1 MVASSDTIRSHAQRR
16 RTVAIISHPDAGK
29 TTLTEQLL
37 KATDAIG
44 RAGTVHTRG
53 DADRRGTVTDWMDL
67 ERERG
72 ISVVSSAVR
81 FQTQDVVVNLLDTP
95 GHGDFSEDTYRVLS
109 AVDSAVMLLDAA
121 KGIEPQTRRL
131 FEVCRARQLP
141 IITFVNK
148 IDRPSMDAM
157 EMLDHVEREL
167 DLQVVPFTW
176 PAGDAASFAGVVH
189 AEGTPM
195 HESRGGEL
203 IDRAPW
209 EPRGFQEHEW
219 QDAIDNLELARGA
232 AGGFDRDAFLAG
244 DQTPMLFGSAA
255 NQYAVD
261 HLIDVIRELA
271 PAPSARPDRHGTP
284 RAIDEPFSAHVFK
297 LQANMDQRHRD
308 VAAFMRVCSGA
319 FVRGDKVEIARTGRP
334 LVVSRAVEPFGQDRE
349 TVEEAWPGDVIVLPG
364 SRDLRIG
371 DTLCAGKT
379 VEFPRITTF
388 TPHLFRQ
395 VSNRDIS
402 RRKQFQQGLSQLGDE
417 GVVQIYVDPAV
428 GIQTPICAAVGELQY
443 EVFVHRM
450 QNEFGVD
457 IGLSSLP
464 LQVSVA
470 WDESNEP
477 TVPPRASGMRV
488 LESTHGV
495 RLLAFGSQWALDH
508 YRSDHPELI
517 LHDVL

>member
-1 MVASSDTIRSHAQRR
+1 MTSPEQIRAHARTR

-37 KATDAIG
+37 KVTDRIG

-53 DADRRGTVTDWMDL
+53 HQERRGTVTDWMEL

-72 ISVVSSAVR
+72 ISIASSAVR
-81 FQTQDVVVNLLDTP
+81 IQTDGHVVNLLDTP

-131 FEVCRARQLP
+131 FEVCRARRLP

-148 IDRPSMDAM
+148 IDRPAMDAM
-157 EMLDHVEREL
+157 ELLDHVEREL
-167 DLQVVPFTW
+167 DLQVLPLMW
-176 PAGDAASFAGVVH
+176 PAGDPASFAGVVH
-189 AEGTPM
+189 AGFADRDDPIE
-195 HESRGGEL
+195 
-203 IDRAPW
+203 RAPW
-209 EPRGFQEHEW
+209 EPRGFQEFEW
-219 QDAIDNLELARGA
+219 DDALANLELAQEA
-232 AGGFDRDAFLAG
+232 AGGFDRESFLAG

-255 NQYAVD
+255 NAFAVD
-261 HLIDVIRELA
+261 HLVAALRTLA
-271 PAPSARPDRHGTP
+271 PPPAARPDESGTP

-308 VAAFMRVCSGA
+308 VAAFMRVCSGS
-319 FVRGDKVEIARTGRP
+319 FTRGDKVMVTRTGRP
-334 LVVSRAVEPFGQDRE
+334 LVVSRAVEPFGQDRA

-371 DTLCAGKT
+371 DTLHAGRA
-379 VEFPRITTF
+379 VQFPRITTF
-388 TPHLFRQ
+388 APHLFRQ
-395 VSNRDIS
+395 VNNRDIA
-402 RRKQFQQGLSQLGDE
+402 RRKQFQQGISQLGDE
-417 GVVQIYVDPAV
+417 GVVQIFVDPKV
-428 GIQTPICAAVGELQY
+428 GIQTPIAAAVGQLQY
-443 EVFVHRM
+443 EVFQHRM
-450 QNEFGVD
+450 ANEFGVEVN
-457 IGLSSLP
+457 LSSLP

-470 WDESNEP
+470 WDDANEGP
-477 TVPPRASGMRV
+477 PPRATGMRV

-495 RLLAFGSQWALDH
+495 LLLAFGSEWALAN
-508 YRSDHPELI
+508 YRKDHPELI

>member
-1 MVASSDTIRSHAQRR
+1 MSSPDTIRTQARTR

-37 KATDAIG
+37 HVTNTIG
-44 RAGTVHTRG
+44 RAGTVHARG
-53 DADRRGTVTDWMDL
+53 NTGRRTTVTDWMDL
-67 ERERG
+67 EQQRG

-81 FQTQDVVVNLLDTP
+81 LETEGHVVNLLDTP

-167 DLQVVPFTW
+167 DLQVMPLMW
-176 PAGDAASFAGVVH
+176 PAGDSASFAGVVH
-189 AEGTPM
+189 
-195 HESRGGEL
+195 GEFAQL
-203 IDRAPW
+203 DEAIERAPW
-209 EPRGFQEHEW
+209 EARGFQEHEW
-219 QDAIDNLELARGA
+219 DEALANLELAQGA
-232 AGGFDRDAFLAG
+232 AGGFDRASFLAG

-255 NQYAVD
+255 NAFAVD
-261 HLIDVIRELA
+261 HLVRAMRELA
-271 PAPSARPDRHGTP
+271 PAPAPRPDEAGEP
-284 RAIDEPFSAHVFK
+284 RDLEAPFSAHVFK

-319 FVRGDKVEIARTGRP
+319 FSRGDKVQIARTGRP
-334 LVVSRAVEPFGQDRE
+334 LVVSRAVEPFGQDRA

-371 DTLCAGKT
+371 DTLHAGPA
-379 VEFPRITTF
+379 VQFQRITTF
-388 TPHLFRQ
+388 APDRFRQ
-395 VSNRDIS
+395 VNNRAIE
-402 RRKQFQQGLSQLGDE
+402 RRKQFQQGIQQLGDE
-417 GVVQIYVDPAV
+417 GVVQIYVDPKV
-428 GIQTPICAAVGELQY
+428 GIQTPIAAAVGDLQY
-443 EVFVHRM
+443 EVFAHRM
-450 QNEFGVD
+450 QNEFGVEVN
-457 IGLSSLP
+457 LSSLP

-470 WDESNEP
+470 WDPENEG
-477 TVPPRASGMRV
+477 TPPRASGMRV

-495 RLLAFGSQWALDH
+495 LLLAFGTEWALAN
-508 YRSDHPELI
+508 YRKDHPELL

>member
-1 MVASSDTIRSHAQRR
+1 MASPETIRQQASLR

-37 KATDAIG
+37 KATDMIG

-53 DADRRGTVTDWMDL
+53 DSERRGTVTDWMEM

-72 ISVVSSAVR
+72 ISVASSAVR
-81 FQTQDVVVNLLDTP
+81 LETDGHVINLLDTP

-131 FEVCRARQLP
+131 FEVCRARRLP

-157 EMLDHVEREL
+157 EMLDHVEQEL
-167 DLQVVPFTW
+167 DLQVVPLSW
-176 PAGDAASFAGVVH
+176 PAGNAASFAGIVH
-189 AEGTPM
+189 PDDS
-195 HESRGGEL
+195 SRP
-203 IDRAPW
+203 DREQAPW
-209 EPRGFQEHEW
+209 EARGFQENEW
-219 QDAIDNLELARGA
+219 DEAVEHLELAREA
-232 AGGFDRDAFLAG
+232 AGGFDREKFLAG

-255 NQYAVD
+255 NSFAVAELVD
-261 HLIDVIRELA
+261 TLRELA
-271 PAPSARPDRHGTP
+271 PAPAPRPDSTGAP
-284 RAIDEPFSAHVFK
+284 RPLDAPFSAQVFK

-308 VAAFMRVCSGA
+308 VAAFMRICSGS
-319 FVRGDKVEIARTGRP
+319 FERGDKVSNARTGRP
-334 LVVSRAVEPFGQDRE
+334 IVMNRAVEPFGQDRA

-371 DTLCAGKT
+371 DTLHAGP
-379 VEFPRITTF
+379 VVRFPHITTF
-388 TPHLFRQ
+388 APDRFRQ
-395 VSNRDIS
+395 VSNRDIQ

-417 GVVQIYVDPAV
+417 GVVQIYVEPAV
-428 GIQTPICAAVGELQY
+428 GIQSPIAAAVGDLQY
-443 EVFVHRM
+443 EVFAHRM
-450 QNEFGVD
+450 AGEFGVE
-457 IGLSSLP
+457 IGLSPLS

-470 WDESNEP
+470 WDESNP
-477 TVPPRASGMRV
+477 GVPPRASGMRV

-495 RLLAFGSQWALDH
+495 RLLAFGSPWALDH
-508 YRSDHPELI
+508 YRNDHPDLV